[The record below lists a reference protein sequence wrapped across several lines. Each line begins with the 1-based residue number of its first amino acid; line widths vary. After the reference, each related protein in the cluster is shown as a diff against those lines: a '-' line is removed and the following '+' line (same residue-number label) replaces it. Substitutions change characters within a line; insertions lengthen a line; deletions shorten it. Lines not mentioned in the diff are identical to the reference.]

1 MKEKNKIMNN
11 IDCNI
16 KLCEDLGIEPL
27 YGLIINFGDLD
38 NNYHVVTDRRK
49 YPLIAKYRW
58 SVDNE
63 DELRNMERNF
73 YPDITKGENVV
84 RILNKL
90 YEYKIVLC
98 VEYDENEPTFV
109 NAFIKK
115 LKRVVK
121 TYHLSKIL
129 NEIEWEFN

>member
-1 MKEKNKIMNN
+1 M
-11 IDCNI
+11 
-16 KLCEDLGIEPL
+16 GIEPL

-90 YEYKIVLC
+90 YEYKILLC